1 MPTPE
6 EMDKYGAGLP
16 IWEQLRLFSEWAPLI
31 GYAQRF
37 TNEPDVYKRAVIVGE
52 GVEWVAA
59 KTKSPVDDEIVKAI
73 IELAKTPQG
82 ERLIRLG
89 LAKAG
94 VA

>member
-1 MPTPE
+1 MTTPE

-37 TNEPDVYKRAVIVGE
+37 SNETDPYKRAVIVGE

-59 KTKSPVDDEIVKAI
+59 KTQSPVDDELVKHVIA
-73 IELAKTPQG
+73 LAHTKEG
-82 ERLIRLG
+82 EAVIRWALS
-89 LAKAG
+89 KAG
-94 VA
+94 AA